1 MNESILRVLESFG
14 LDDAILKRG
23 QLRNREGFF
32 KIDRDSNKFCLDASL
47 GDEKSSVSLIF
58 DGDELQEMDIL
69 NDLVFSK
76 NRGIKYTLIVNKD
89 NFIEIYMDQHF
100 SKTKFESY
108 HLKYNPKKPSEKETV
123 LLFDRGDNLG
133 MADEFN
139 ITYDPNNDS
148 YITSRKRRRAK
159 KKKKSDKQV
168 RMVFGSDGEIMTQ
181 TIFNLDV
188 VQRILR
194 ECVSSTKNLNE
205 DLWNFCED
213 EFPWVRDYTE
223 ISKGLRK

>member
-1 MNESILRVLESFG
+1 MNKKILKVLECFD
-14 LDDAILKRG
+14 LDETILKRG
-23 QLRNREGFF
+23 EIRNREGIFR
-32 KIDRDSNKFCLDASL
+32 IDKNSNTFCLEASL
-47 GDEKSSVSLIF
+47 GDEKTVAFLSF
-58 DGDELQEMDIL
+58 NDDELQEMNIL

-76 NRGIKYTLIVNKD
+76 NRGIKYTLIVNKN

-148 YITSRKRRRAK
+148 YITSRKRRRADYK
-159 KKKKSDKQV
+159 QKSDKQV

-181 TIFNLDV
+181 TIFNSDV

-223 ISKGLRK
+223 ISKVVRK

>member
-1 MNESILRVLESFG
+1 MATFVFYRYCEKTVAFLSFN
-14 LDDAILKRG
+14 D
-23 QLRNREGFF
+23 
-32 KIDRDSNKFCLDASL
+32 
-47 GDEKSSVSLIF
+47 
-58 DGDELQEMDIL
+58 DELQEMNIL

-76 NRGIKYTLIVNKD
+76 NRGIKYTLIVNKN

-148 YITSRKRRRAK
+148 YITSRKRRRADYK
-159 KKKKSDKQV
+159 QKSDKQV

-181 TIFNLDV
+181 TIFNSDV

>member
-1 MNESILRVLESFG
+1 MNKKILKVLECFD
-14 LDDAILKRG
+14 LDETILKRG

-148 YITSRKRRRAK
+148 YITSRKRRRADYK
-159 KKKKSDKQV
+159 QKSDKQV

-181 TIFNLDV
+181 TIFNSDV

-223 ISKGLRK
+223 ISKVVRK